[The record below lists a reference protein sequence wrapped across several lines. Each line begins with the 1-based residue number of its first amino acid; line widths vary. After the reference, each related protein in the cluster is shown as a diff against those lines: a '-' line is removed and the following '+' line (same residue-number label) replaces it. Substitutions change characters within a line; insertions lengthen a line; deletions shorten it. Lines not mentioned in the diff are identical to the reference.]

1 MTTAAPIRPRLRAPL
16 RPAARKTSVLPLV
29 TGDHLT
35 TSEFLRRWEAMP
47 DQKRA
52 ELIDGTVFM
61 PSPVSATSHAEPDTL
76 LQFWLNFYLIGHES
90 LRAYSNATLI
100 LDTDNTC
107 QPDVVLCSAPKK
119 GGRVWLN
126 EQDYLCGAP
135 ELVCEVSASSSSLD
149 MHGKLHAY
157 RRRGVHEYL
166 VWLTQENR
174 IVWHQLVEGEYKP
187 IKERAGKLE
196 SLVFPGLVLDVKA
209 ALKLDRRK
217 VAAALRAG

>member
-1 MTTAAPIRPRLRAPL
+1 MPL
-16 RPAARKTSVLPLV
+16 LV

-35 TSEFLRRWEAMP
+35 TPEFLRRWESMP
-47 DQKRA
+47 DQKQA
-52 ELIDGTVFM
+52 ELIDGTVFL
-61 PSPVSATSHAEPDTL
+61 SSLVCATSHAEPDSL
-76 LQFWLNFYLIGHES
+76 LQFWLATYLLGQPS
-90 LRAYSNATLI
+90 LECYSHATLI

-107 QPDVVLCSAPKK
+107 QPDAILCSAPKK

-135 ELVCEVSASSSSLD
+135 ELVCEISASSSSLD

-157 RRRGVHEYL
+157 RRRGVQEYL
-166 VWLTQENR
+166 VWLTLENR

-187 IKERAGKLE
+187 VKERAGKLE

-209 ALKLDRRK
+209 ALKLERRK
-217 VAAALRAG
+217 VAAALNSGVHRPG